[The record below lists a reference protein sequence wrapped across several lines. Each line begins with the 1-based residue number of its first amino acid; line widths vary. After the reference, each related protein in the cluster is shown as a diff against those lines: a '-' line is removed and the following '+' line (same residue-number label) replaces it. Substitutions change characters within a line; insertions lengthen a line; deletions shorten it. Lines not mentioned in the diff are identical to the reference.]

1 MRKSKVLDSSF
12 FNRST
17 VEVARELIGKWLCR
31 RASESS
37 ESFRMR
43 ICETEAY
50 DGPDD
55 KACHAHRGKTARNE
69 VMFGPA
75 GHWYVYLCYGMHW
88 MLNAVTGPVGYPG
101 AVLIRGC
108 CGVVGPGRLTKA
120 FSVNRDC
127 DRSEITERSGLW
139 VEDDNFVVNCD
150 EIVIG
155 PRIGIGYAGPEWENK
170 PFRFVW
176 KPPLEA

>member
-1 MRKSKVLDSSF
+1 MRKSKVLGASF

-17 VEVARELIGKWLCR
+17 VQVAQELLGKFLCR
-31 RASESS
+31 RVAGTSE
-37 ESFRMR
+37 FIRMR

-50 DGPDD
+50 DGPEDR
-55 KACHAHRGKTARNE
+55 ACHAHRGKTARNE
-69 VMFGPA
+69 VMFGTA

-88 MLNAVTGPVGYPG
+88 MLNAVVGPVDYPA

-120 FSVNRDC
+120 FSI
-127 DRSEITERSGLW
+127 DREYDKMEITEKSGLW
-139 VEDDNFVVNCD
+139 IEDDNFFVSCD
-150 EIVIG
+150 EITIG
-155 PRIGIGYAGPEWENK
+155 PRIGIDYAGSEWGNK

-176 KPPLEA
+176 NPPLVV

>member
-1 MRKSKVLDSSF
+1 MPPSKVLGATF
-12 FNRST
+12 FDRPT
-17 VEVARELIGKWLCR
+17 PVVARELLGKWLCR
-31 RASESS
+31 KTGEESP
-37 ESFRMR
+37 RMR

-50 DGPDD
+50 DGLDD
-55 KACHAHRGKTARNE
+55 KACHAHRGKTSRNE

-88 MLNAVTGPVGYPG
+88 MLNAVAGPVDYPA

-120 FSVNRDC
+120 FSIEKGQNRSKIG
-127 DRSEITERSGLW
+127 RASSLW
-139 VEDDNFVVNCD
+139 VEDDGFVVPGV
-150 EIVIG
+150 EIVIS

-170 PFRFVW
+170 PYRFVW
-176 KPPLEA
+176 NLVPGVV

>member
-1 MRKSKVLDSSF
+1 MRKNKVLGASF
-12 FNRST
+12 FNRSS
-17 VEVARELIGKWLCR
+17 VQVAQELLGKFLCR
-31 RASESS
+31 RVAGSS
-37 ESFRMR
+37 GFIRMR

-50 DGPDD
+50 DGPED

-69 VMFGPA
+69 VMFGAA

-88 MLNAVTGPVGYPG
+88 MLNAVTGPVDYPA

-120 FSVNRDC
+120 FSIGREC
-127 DRSEITERSGLW
+127 DKMEIEEKSGLW
-139 VEDDNFVVNCD
+139 LEDDNFFVNYD
-150 EIVIG
+150 EISIT

-170 PFRFVW
+170 LFRFVW
-176 KPPLEA
+176 KPPVEA